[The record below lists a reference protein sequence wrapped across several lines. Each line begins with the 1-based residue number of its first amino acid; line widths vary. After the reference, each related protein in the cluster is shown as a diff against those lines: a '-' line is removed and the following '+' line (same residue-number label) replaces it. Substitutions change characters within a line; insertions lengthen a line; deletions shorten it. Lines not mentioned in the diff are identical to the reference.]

1 MNENTISELKD
12 IGFTFSQLSQLI
24 KIAELGIKENTF
36 LDSYYSDKLVL
47 MNTDKLKEF
56 RNILLNLDK
65 KINKMDLLDY
75 FVKYEDCVDIIKKS
89 PNANRALFIL
99 SHRNFIEKDD
109 VDIFYI
115 DNNNYDEETILEDLK
130 INRTAVK
137 KYLTNNVSKKHSNL
151 FRLGLLMNID
161 LTSYIEKFSWLEDG
175 DVDNLKIIV
184 EKGYDADGAL
194 KKMKNTELALYILEK
209 KAKGIDCLA
218 YVNRNMSKEVID
230 YICERI
236 EVNNLDFIK
245 KIKTF
250 DLKSLDDIELLEKID
265 KYDYPVKLCK
275 NIGVN
280 TLQSILYSLESGID
294 CNTTTDIMNTS
305 FVGAI
310 RRVLIEC
317 YKTNNLDLANFIKE
331 YEDKLLFVVLKDE
344 DVAEKLFTY
353 SIKNNLDII
362 NLFIEK
368 DTNIFVGQDKYE
380 IIAKNIIDG
389 KVDNDLL
396 LMLNNNSYDANK
408 CELIIKAKNEGYDYK
423 LFTQDLSFSDMN
435 AILNCLRLGFKMEKP
450 EKYETEK
457 TNYNDVTK
465 KYYRKY
471 NDVLMVETFDGNSN
485 FYYY

>member
-12 IGFTFSQLSQLI
+12 AGFTFSQLSQLI

-89 PNANRALFIL
+89 PNTNRALFIL

-130 INRTAVK
+130 TNRIAVK
-137 KYLTNNVSKKHSNL
+137 KYLTSNVSKKHSNL
-151 FRLGLLMNID
+151 FRLGLLMN
-161 LTSYIEKFSWLEDG
+161 
-175 DVDNLKIIV
+175 
-184 EKGYDADGAL
+184 
-194 KKMKNTELALYILEK
+194 MKNTELALYILEK
-209 KAKGIDCLA
+209 KEKGVDCLT
-218 YVNRNMSKEVID
+218 YVNKNMSKEVID

-294 CNTTTDIMNTS
+294 CDTTTDIMNAS

-331 YEDKLLFVVLKDE
+331 YEDKLLFVVLKNE

-450 EKYETEK
+450 EKY
-457 TNYNDVTK
+457 
-465 KYYRKY
+465 
-471 NDVLMVETFDGNSN
+471 
-485 FYYY
+485 

>member
-280 TLQSILYSLESGID
+280 TLQSILYSLESGIL
-294 CNTTTDIMNTS
+294 CKS
-305 FVGAI
+305 
-310 RRVLIEC
+310 
-317 YKTNNLDLANFIKE
+317 
-331 YEDKLLFVVLKDE
+331 
-344 DVAEKLFTY
+344 
-353 SIKNNLDII
+353 
-362 NLFIEK
+362 
-368 DTNIFVGQDKYE
+368 
-380 IIAKNIIDG
+380 
-389 KVDNDLL
+389 
-396 LMLNNNSYDANK
+396 
-408 CELIIKAKNEGYDYK
+408 
-423 LFTQDLSFSDMN
+423 LS
-435 AILNCLRLGFKMEKP
+435 MESSK
-450 EKYETEK
+450 
-457 TNYNDVTK
+457 
-465 KYYRKY
+465 
-471 NDVLMVETFDGNSN
+471 
-485 FYYY
+485 